1 MRAKRLLTTEQYV
14 RRYCFPFVIF
24 GLIICV
30 SLIFFTI
37 RDYYIFGKQYHIRD
51 ALEACIVVI
60 VTLTMIWFCIWFF
73 KNDIKRRI
81 VVKKG
86 IKYEAQIIAFERGF
100 GRGNGR
106 NIHFVIQFKEDG
118 NKRKFFSQGYD
129 VDPTREL
136 KDRKCTIYKYKKM
149 YIDNDYNLWP
159 DPLNEKKSIPVEYI
173 KTTWLSRK
181 KDKRF
186 VN

>member
-1 MRAKRLLTTEQYV
+1 MRTKRLLTTEQYV
-14 RRYCFPFVIF
+14 RRYCFPFVIL

-30 SLIFFTI
+30 SLIFFAI
-37 RDYYIFGKQYHIRD
+37 RDYCIFGKQSHIRD
-51 ALEACIVVI
+51 VSEACIVII
-60 VTLTMIWFCIWFF
+60 VTLTIIWLCVWFF
-73 KNDIKRRI
+73 KNDIKRKI

-86 IKYEAQIIAFERGF
+86 VKYEAQIIAFERGV
-100 GRGNGR
+100 GRRNGR
-106 NIHFVIQFKEDG
+106 NVHFVIQFKEDG

-159 DPLNEKKSIPVEYI
+159 DPLNEKKNIQVKYI
-173 KTTWLSRK
+173 KTSWFSRR
-181 KDKRF
+181 KDKSF